1 MNKIIGKQIDLSRA
15 LLGTGIVGIG
25 VLGLF
30 YAPAIISIV
39 SLAISG
45 FAALWV
51 VYGKDTALTIFSKPK
66 SPTKYIF
73 KYFLLNILV
82 SFTVS
87 IILQYILKWN
97 LSGNPANEGFQ
108 LLTLFVIPIMLL
120 GEELF
125 SIFFLSIFSSKF
137 SLPVASLLSAIIFG
151 LIHYSTYN
159 NGNILHTLVHI
170 LLIQGV
176 ARLLFNQAAIKSNSI
191 YTSWV
196 VHVLF
201 DFFAF
206 TLAYFLG

>member
-1 MNKIIGKQIDLSRA
+1 MDKIIGKQIDLSKA

-25 VLGLF
+25 LIGLL
-30 YAPAIISIV
+30 YAPAIISIF

-51 VYGKDTALTIFSKPK
+51 VYGKDTTLGIFSKPK
-66 SPTKYIF
+66 SPAKYIL

-87 IILQYILKWN
+87 IILQYVLKWN
-97 LSGNPANEGFQ
+97 LSGNPVSEGFQ
-108 LLTLFVIPIMLL
+108 LLLLFVIPIMLL

-125 SIFFLSIFSSKF
+125 SIYFLSIFSSKF

-159 NGNILHTLVHI
+159 NGNILHTLIHI

-191 YTSWV
+191 FTSWG
-196 VHVLF
+196 VHILF

-206 TLAYFLG
+206 ILAYFLG